1 MFQHILVPLD
11 GSALSESVLPY
22 AAAAARAFGAQVTL
36 LHILE
41 QPAVTNSL
49 QTVDPL
55 DWQIKKT
62 EADLYLSR
70 IRGDLEKLGL
80 QAQYA
85 VLDGRVADRIVEYAY
100 SNDVDLIVLSSHG
113 QSGPG
118 HWNVG
123 GVTQKILQKTPTSTL
138 LTRALNTTQSGEA
151 EAGQYQFSRLLIPLD
166 GSRRAEYPLSIAT
179 TLAQANEAELLL
191 VHIVPRPEMARRTPL
206 AHEDAE
212 LIDRIIERN
221 QEEGR
226 RYLEDLHSHLP
237 GNVQTRLLVSDNVAT
252 SLQDLLEQEHVD
264 LLVLSA
270 HGYSG
275 TPRWLYGSITS
286 RFITEGNV
294 PLLIVQDLPSTTTEP
309 PQGDVATRRPGY

>member
-1 MFQHILVPLD
+1 
-11 GSALSESVLPY
+11 
-22 AAAAARAFGAQVTL
+22 VTL

-80 QAQYA
+80 QTQYA

-100 SNDVDLIVLSSHG
+100 SNEVDLIVLSSHG
-113 QSGPG
+113 QSGHG
-118 HWNVG
+118 NWNIG
-123 GVTQKILQKTPTSTL
+123 SVTQKILQKTPTSTL
-138 LTRALNTTQSGEA
+138 LTRTRSANQPA
-151 EAGQYQFSRLLIPLD
+151 EDEPGQYQFMRLLIPLD

-191 VHIVPRPEMARRTPL
+191 LHIVPRPEMARRTPL
-206 AHEDAE
+206 THEDAE
-212 LIDRIIERN
+212 LMNRIVERN

-226 RYLEDLHSHLP
+226 RYLEDLQSHLP

-252 SLQDLLEQEHVD
+252 SLQDLIEQESVD

-275 TPRWLYGSITS
+275 TPRWLYGSITN
-286 RFITEGNV
+286 RFITESNV

-309 PQGDVATRRPGY
+309 PQSDVATRRPGY